1 MRILHLAIASLS
13 LLSSALPSVAAASSE
28 PACLPADVVPV
39 SDEDTSREWL
49 SRSAPDEIRAY
60 VVKVV
65 RAARWEGDTLSYTC
79 SMEGQPYRESGLT
92 VSGAGA
98 GIEATRQVLFSR
110 LAAASGHTSEEGEEL
125 KRKFAVVVT
134 SFFRRVRDE
143 KGRELGEDQLILRR
157 HEQKLGIVRP
167 TEADL
172 GVDAKTKQDQKAR
185 GAELKEKIKAAKA
198 RGDMAEVMRLAGE
211 AQSMSAPMA
220 EKAQKVQERTDRQT
234 WDLLQS
240 AYPDLARAA
249 FKTRIAFGQI
259 SCLPCRPPEPPRR

>member
-1 MRILHLAIASLS
+1 MRTLHLAIASLS
-13 LLSSALPSVAAASSE
+13 LLSSALPSVASASNE

-39 SDEDTSREWL
+39 SDEYAQAWL
-49 SRSAPDEIRAY
+49 SRSAPDEIRAHLA
-60 VVKVV
+60 KL
-65 RAARWEGDTLSYTC
+65 APGARWEGETLSYTC
-79 SMEGQPYRESGLT
+79 MMEGQPYRERGLT

-98 GIEATRQVLFSR
+98 GVEATRQVFYSR

-125 KRKFAVVVT
+125 ARKYAALGAAY
-134 SFFRRVRDE
+134 FRRVRDE
-143 KGRELGEDQLILRR
+143 KGRELDEDQLILRR

-172 GVDAKTKQDQKAR
+172 GVDGKTKQDQKAR
-185 GAELKEKIKAAKA
+185 AAELKEKIKAAKA

-234 WDLLQS
+234 WDLFQS
-240 AYPDLARAA
+240 AYPDLAKAA